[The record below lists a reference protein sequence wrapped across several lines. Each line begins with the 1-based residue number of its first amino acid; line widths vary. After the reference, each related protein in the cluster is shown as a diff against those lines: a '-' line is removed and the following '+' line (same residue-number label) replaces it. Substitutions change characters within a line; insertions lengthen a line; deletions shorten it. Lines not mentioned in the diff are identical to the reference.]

1 MENIDVLNLK
11 RKVREL
17 EKQHNNLTALVKVL
31 YSNVKRYRME
41 LDELGGSS
49 RNTSSSSSNLQQQSH
64 MNQSR
69 LLNSHSSSSR
79 SHADLKADEIL
90 SQLAA
95 NVR

>member
-31 YSNVKRYRME
+31 YANVKKYRME
-41 LDELGGSS
+41 LDQLGSS
-49 RNTSSSSSNLQQQSH
+49 SRSTSSSSHVPQHS
-64 MNQSR
+64 
-69 LLNSHSSSSR
+69 LLSQTRSLNNHSSSR
-79 SHADLKADEIL
+79 SHTDLKADEIL

-95 NVR
+95 NVQ

>member
-31 YSNVKRYRME
+31 YVNVKNYRTE
-41 LDELGGSS
+41 LDQLGNSS
-49 RNTSSSSSNLQQQSH
+49 RNTTTSSSHVPQQNNMSK
-64 MNQSR
+64 SR
-69 LLNSHSSSSR
+69 SLNSYSSSR

-95 NVR
+95 NVQ

>member
-31 YSNVKRYRME
+31 YANVKNYRME
-41 LDELGGSS
+41 LDQIGGSS
-49 RNTSSSSSNLQQQSH
+49 RSSSSSSHVPQQNNMS
-64 MNQSR
+64 QSR
-69 LLNSHSSSSR
+69 SLNSYSSSR

-95 NVR
+95 NVQ

>member
-31 YSNVKRYRME
+31 YNNLKRYRME
-41 LDELGGSS
+41 LDQIGSS
-49 RNTSSSSSNLQQQSH
+49 SRTTSLQNNNLSQT
-64 MNQSR
+64 R
-69 LLNSHSSSSR
+69 LLNNHSSSR

-95 NVR
+95 NVQ

>member
-31 YSNVKRYRME
+31 YANLKRYRME
-41 LDELGGSS
+41 LNQLGNSS
-49 RNTSSSSSNLQQQSH
+49 NSSSSSYVSQQNNMS
-64 MNQSR
+64 QSR
-69 LLNSHSSSSR
+69 SLNNSSSSR
-79 SHADLKADEIL
+79 SNADLKADEIL

-95 NVR
+95 NIQ

>member
-31 YSNVKRYRME
+31 YTNLKRYRME
-41 LDELGGSS
+41 LNQLGNSS
-49 RNTSSSSSNLQQQSH
+49 KSSSSSYVSQQNNMSH
-64 MNQSR
+64 SR
-69 LLNSHSSSSR
+69 SLNNSSSSR
-79 SHADLKADEIL
+79 SNADLKADEIL

-95 NVR
+95 NIQ